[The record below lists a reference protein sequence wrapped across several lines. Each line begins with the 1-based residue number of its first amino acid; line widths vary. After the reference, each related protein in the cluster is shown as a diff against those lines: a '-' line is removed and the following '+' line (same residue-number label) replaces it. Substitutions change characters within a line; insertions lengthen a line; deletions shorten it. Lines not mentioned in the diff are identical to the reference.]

1 MFRTMLRSA
10 VLILLA
16 LSGPLAAQDVQ
27 SAMQDYA
34 NFAIYD
40 AGVILPAQIDETA
53 FESLVF
59 IDTRSVSEFTAG
71 TIPGAKNIEWR
82 EVFNR
87 TDEIPTDRRV
97 VLFCNTGVFSAQA
110 MFGLRVLEYEN
121 VLVLQTGLNGWQD
134 TAAYHPQ

>member
-1 MFRTMLRSA
+1 MIRSA

-16 LSGPLAAQDVQ
+16 LGNPLAAQDIQ

-34 NFAIYD
+34 DFATYD
-40 AGVILPAQIDETA
+40 AGVILPAQIDQTA
-53 FESLVF
+53 FESFVF
-59 IDTRSVSEFTAG
+59 IDTRSAAEFAAG

-87 TDEIPTDRRV
+87 TDEIPTDRQV

-110 MFGLRVLEYEN
+110 MFGLRVLGYEN